1 MKFPKILRKKLHCDT
16 LVAEQEIYILSLIQL
31 LQKRETIKQQK
42 TTFETQLKES
52 EDLEKKAKER
62 KEKFKNANE
71 MLKV

>member
-1 MKFPKILRKKLHCDT
+1 MIHKI
-16 LVAEQEIYILSLIQL
+16 
-31 LQKRETIKQQK
+31 
-42 TTFETQLKES
+42 KES